1 MPESLENQFI
11 SDLYTSLIHLSGAE
25 LGPAGPLNQVFD
37 GAGNS
42 TGLALSGKRVIV
54 NNYIYPEGFETRDPI
69 EWLDAFFPVGCLQ
82 LTFDDNNPTDR
93 IAGTTWK
100 RVAQGRFLVGTGT
113 LTDKNGVQREF
124 CPGGEEE
131 EAQGKRGGSG
141 DIAGEYEV
149 TLTPDQLP
157 AHTHNVDI
165 GAVDVQISNPAGTGT
180 TQSSPR
186 PGATNS
192 TLSFAEQVQARLSL
206 GKLLNVYPNSNYS
219 QLGCRTVVRNE
230 DEQQNSPWLYALDF
244 EFGRGSAAVGVMS
257 EEQRAL
263 YMVGDFAE
271 RYQFKEMI
279 GIWNGESRFVADVPV
294 LVGGGFATGQGTGG
308 MGGIGM
314 VDVFSTLS
322 PYEYAKRLGAIDIG
336 EAEAG
341 DYETSH
347 NETPIYSGDTSVL
360 EGEEGSGNAVDSG
373 PTGEDKAH
381 NNILP
386 SYGVYVWKRI
396 A

>member
-25 LGPAGPLNQVFD
+25 LGPVGPLNQVFD

-113 LTDKNGVQREF
+113 LTDKNDVQREF

-141 DIAGEYEV
+141 DIAGQYEV
-149 TLTPDQLP
+149 TLTPD
-157 AHTHNVDI
+157 
-165 GAVDVQISNPAGTGT
+165 PAGTGT
-180 TQSSPR
+180 TQSSTR
-186 PGATNS
+186 PGTTNS
-192 TLSFAEQVQARLSL
+192 TLSFAEQVQARFEL
-206 GKLLNVYPNSNYS
+206 GRHLNVYSSNRFHRVTS
-219 QLGCRTVVRNE
+219 SGMLEPFPTNQPV
-230 DEQQNSPWLYALDF
+230 DEKENSPWLYALDL
-244 EFGRGSAAVGVMS
+244 EFLRGSAANMS
-257 EEQRAL
+257 AEKRAL
-263 YMVGDFAE
+263 YTVGDFAE
-271 RYQFKEMI
+271 QYQFKEMI
-279 GIWNGESRFVADVPV
+279 GIWNGETRFVADVLV
-294 LVGGGFATGQGTGG
+294 LLNPWLDFRPTSHVMSAK
-308 MGGIGM
+308 
-314 VDVFSTLS
+314 S
-322 PYEYAKRLGAIDIG
+322 PYEHAKDLGAIDIG
-336 EAEAG
+336 EATAG

-360 EGEEGSGNAVDSG
+360 EGEEGAGDAVDSG